1 VPWLKW
7 IRTISGRIVLGFAVL
22 LTAFMLVAGYGIW
35 QLQQFGLRLRFI
47 RTAYLEIAPSVAQLQ
62 AQTSQFVDYLDEERL
77 SRALMLKNRESRK
90 GRINQ
95 ILLKL
100 DQIQDIPPQLADA
113 VANDRRKAEEFRA
126 EHEANEA
133 RFNTAFAGDRT
144 SPEAREAREALRRSE
159 EHLAALL
166 PRLLDA
172 LQNGARTVT
181 KLVERSPENARVGA
195 LTLGGAATGLAI
207 LVMIWVLATLR
218 PLRRLRDGARQVAR
232 GEYRGRVAAGGGT
245 EVAEL
250 AREFNAMAQ
259 AIEEREQELVRSA
272 RLAAVGKMAA
282 VITHEVRNP
291 LSSIGLN
298 SELLAE
304 ELDRV
309 AAGGSVTEA
318 HQLLRAM
325 QAEVDR
331 LTGITEEYLR
341 FARLPRPKL
350 EREKLGDLVRQ
361 LVEFCRGDLESRGI
375 AIDLDVGD
383 GGPELA
389 VDEAQLR
396 QACLNLVRNAGEA
409 MPAGGRLAVSVKPVG
424 QGAEIAIAD
433 TGAGIP
439 EADLPRIF
447 EPFFSTKA
455 AGTGLGL
462 ALTQEIIHEHGG
474 KIAVSSSPGGTTFR
488 ISLGAA

>member
-172 LQNGARTVT
+172 LQN
-181 KLVERSPENARVGA
+181 GA